1 MDMIDKNEL
10 TVQIVLYEETKELI
24 FECLENVK
32 NFQILILDNSSDKK
46 LKEQILNKFDIKE
59 YIILNKN
66 LGYSKGHNYLS
77 DKVDTKYFLILNAD
91 CQINESNIKNLLHS
105 FKKYKDCGMISPTT
119 FNHELEQTYNGGLFF
134 ENDNQSEITKIS
146 GDTCFQTV
154 LGAAMLME
162 KNFFFNIGKFNENM
176 FLFFSDYDLCKKIKK
191 SNKSVIQTRSSKAF
205 HIHGKSKVKNILKR
219 IYLKEFNMSYD
230 QLYYFHN
237 NKLENNLLKKLKKQ
251 HLNYLFKVVL
261 NFFLLRFS
269 KFIYYFSKVSAYYK
283 FILKNKII

>member
-1 MDMIDKNEL
+1 MTMIDKNEL
-10 TVQIVLYEETKELI
+10 TIQIVLYEETKELI
-24 FECLENVK
+24 FECLENLK
-32 NFQILILDNSSDKK
+32 NFQILILDNSNNKT
-46 LKEQILNKFDIKE
+46 LKEQIVNRFKIKE

-77 DKVDTKYFLILNAD
+77 NKVDTKYFLILNAD
-91 CQINESNIKNLLHS
+91 CLINESNIKNLLNS
-105 FKKYKDCGMISPTT
+105 FKKYEDCGMISPTT
-119 FNHELEQTYNGGLFF
+119 FNHKLEQTYNGGLFF
-134 ENDNQSEITKIS
+134 ENDNQSKITEIS

-162 KNFFFNIGKFNENM
+162 KKFFFDIGKFNENM

-191 SNKSVIQTRSSKAF
+191 SNKSVIQTRSAKAF

-251 HLNYLFKVVL
+251 HFNYLFKVVFNL
-261 NFFLLRFS
+261 FLFRFN

>member
-1 MDMIDKNEL
+1 MEMIDKNEL
-10 TVQIVLYEETKELI
+10 TIQIVLYEETKELV
-24 FECLENVK
+24 FQCLENVK
-32 NFQILILDNSSDKK
+32 NFQILILDNSNNKK

-59 YIILNKN
+59 YIISNKN
-66 LGYSKGHNYLS
+66 LGYSKGHNCLS
-77 DKVDTKYFLILNAD
+77 NKVDTKYFLILNAD

-119 FNHELEQTYNGGLFF
+119 FNHKLEQTYNGGLFF

-146 GDTCFQTV
+146 GDTCFQSV

-191 SNKSVIQTRSSKAF
+191 SNKSVIQTRSAKAF
-205 HIHGKSKVKNILKR
+205 HLHGKSKVKNILKR

-251 HLNYLFKVVL
+251 HFNYLFKVVL
-261 NFFLLRFS
+261 NLFLFRFN